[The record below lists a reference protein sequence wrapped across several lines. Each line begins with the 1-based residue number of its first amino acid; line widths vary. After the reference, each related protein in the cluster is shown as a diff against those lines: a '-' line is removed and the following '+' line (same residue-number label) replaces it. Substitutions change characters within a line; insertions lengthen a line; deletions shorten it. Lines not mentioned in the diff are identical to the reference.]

1 MVPKFVIKPLKLIWR
16 YNQNIIVLIS
26 GHDYQAPLVKHA
38 SQKDYATGFGGKYG
52 VQKGSFDQSALGWDH
67 IEKVDKHDSQ
77 VRFFYQIDWITLQFC
92 F

>member
-1 MVPKFVIKPLKLIWR
+1 M

-77 VRFFYQIDWITLQFC
+77 GRFFYQIDYHLIQILNLESLD
-92 F
+92 

>member
-1 MVPKFVIKPLKLIWR
+1 MFPYWQNSFG

-77 VRFFYQIDWITLQFC
+77 VRFFYQIDCINLKFYY
-92 F
+92 